1 MGRRYINPMPCLLL
15 ALFLLFPRVALV
27 FLYFFTH
34 FLERAYHSLLILV
47 LGFIFVPL
55 TALVYAFM
63 INSNMPPEGINLLWL
78 FIAVLVDLGFLG
90 GGYRHQRSRN

>member
-1 MGRRYINPMPCLLL
+1 MPCLLL

-27 FLYFFTH
+27 LLYFFTTY
-34 FLERAYHSLLILV
+34 LSRAYHSLLILI

-55 TALVYAFM
+55 TTLVYAFM

-90 GGYRHQRSRN
+90 GGYRHQRSRA

>member
-1 MGRRYINPMPCLLL
+1 MPCLLL

-27 FLYFFTH
+27 LLYFFSH

-55 TALVYAFM
+55 TTLVYAFM
-63 INSNMPPEGINLLWL
+63 VNSNIRPEGINLLWL

-90 GGYRHQRSRN
+90 GGYRHQRSRG

>member
-1 MGRRYINPMPCLLL
+1 MPCLLL

-27 FLYFFTH
+27 LLYFFTH

-55 TALVYAFM
+55 TTLVYAFM
-63 INSNMPPEGINLLWL
+63 VNSNIPPEGINLLWL

-90 GGYRHQRSRN
+90 GGYRHHRSRN